1 MVAQNRPR
9 GCSCPMPCRRAS
21 PRSARRGARA
31 APTPSRPASWRLP
44 RSCPSPSPCGRTSS
58 RPAGR
63 GPSGLKGRGR
73 AGMTEPRP
81 PFALYSDS
89 VRSRTMLAEHRR
101 MNIKT
106 VIVCSKMET
115 KIFFD
120 AFWGVSCFK
129 STCATYAIV
138 RNRPDSYRNGRNN
151 RAAPSSRLSRQRWPP
166 MRDRQSSTRCASRSR
181 RRCTLPSLSW
191 RPSQARRSCG
201 RRWRTPR
208 FSSPRSLLAAT

>member
-9 GCSCPMPCRRAS
+9 RRPCPAPCRRAS

-120 AFWGVSCFK
+120 AFLGVSCFK

-138 RNRPDSYRNGRNN
+138 RNRPASYRNGRNN
-151 RAAPSSRLSRQRWPP
+151 RAAPNSRLSRQRWPP